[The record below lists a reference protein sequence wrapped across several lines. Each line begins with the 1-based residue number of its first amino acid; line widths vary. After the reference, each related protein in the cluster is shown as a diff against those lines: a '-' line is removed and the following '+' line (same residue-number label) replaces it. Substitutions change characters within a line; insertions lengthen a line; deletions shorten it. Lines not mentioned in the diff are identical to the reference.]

1 MFLDHI
7 VHFVNKKPTE
17 VAGDWQQ
24 QAIHAVVGGQHLNWG
39 TYNALLYTKNSY
51 VEWLAMEDEQVARR
65 VVHPLVELM
74 LHDLKENPGFGTIC
88 IRVNDLEVLRKDL
101 EYKSIETTGV
111 LYAERKT
118 AAGTLRKW
126 KMLFIKEE
134 VSDSLPAPFFIEWEE
149 TDDERYELLQ
159 KEGTVNSSNLQLT
172 IESCEFHVENPR
184 EVIEKWGSYL
194 NVTYDHQ
201 TLFLPNT
208 NLIFKQLK
216 QGTKERLVSVQIQ
229 GLPNQEAII
238 YEHGVY
244 RFD

>member
-7 VHFVNKKPTE
+7 VHFVNKKPIE

-24 QAIHAVVGGQHLNWG
+24 QGINAVVGGQHLNWG
-39 TYNALLYTKNSY
+39 TYNALLYTVNSY
-51 VEWLAMEDEQVARR
+51 VEWLAMEEEQVARR

-74 LHDLKENPGFGTIC
+74 LHDLNEGPGFGTIC
-88 IRVNDLEVLRKDL
+88 IRANDLEVLRKDL
-101 EYKSIETTGV
+101 ENKGIETTGV

-118 AAGTLRKW
+118 AAGSLRKW

-159 KEGTVNSSNLQLT
+159 KEGTVNNSNLQLT
-172 IESCEFHVENPR
+172 IESCEFHVANPR
-184 EVIEKWGSYL
+184 EVIEKWTSYL

-216 QGTKERLVSVQIQ
+216 QGTKERLVSVQIK
-229 GLPNQEAII
+229 GLPNQEAIV
-238 YEHGVY
+238 YEQGVY

>member
-7 VHFVNKKPTE
+7 VHFTNRKPTE

-24 QAIHAVVGGQHLNWG
+24 QGIHAVVGGQHLNWG

-65 VVHPLVELM
+65 VGHPLVELM
-74 LHDLKENPGFGTIC
+74 LHDLKKGPGFGTIC
-88 IRVNDLEVLRKDL
+88 IRVNDLELLNKDL
-101 EYKSIETTGV
+101 ENKGIETTGV

-118 AAGTLRKW
+118 ANGSLRKW

-134 VSDSLPAPFFIEWEE
+134 VRDSLPAPFFIEWEE
-149 TDDERYELLQ
+149 TDDERYELLK

-172 IESCEFHVENPR
+172 IKSCEFHVENPR

-194 NVTYDHQ
+194 NVTYDDQ
-201 TLFLPNT
+201 SIFLPNT

-216 QGTKERLVSVQIQ
+216 QGTRERLVNVHIK

-238 YEHGVY
+238 YEQGVY

>member
-7 VHFVNKKPTE
+7 VHFVNKKPIE

-24 QAIHAVVGGQHLNWG
+24 QGINAVVGGQHLNWG
-39 TYNALLYTKNSY
+39 TYNALLYTVNSY
-51 VEWLAMEDEQVARR
+51 VEWLAMEEEQVARR

-74 LHDLKENPGFGTIC
+74 LHDLNEGPGFGTIC
-88 IRVNDLEVLRKDL
+88 IRANDLEVLRKDL
-101 EYKSIETTGV
+101 ENKGIETTGV

-118 AAGTLRKW
+118 AAGSLRKW

-159 KEGTVNSSNLQLT
+159 KEGTVNNSNLQLN

-184 EVIEKWGSYL
+184 EVIEKWTSYL

-208 NLIFKQLK
+208 KLIFKQLK
-216 QGTKERLVSVQIQ
+216 QGTKERLVSVQIK
-229 GLPNQEAII
+229 GLPNQEAIV
-238 YEHGVY
+238 YEQGVY

>member
-7 VHFVNKKPTE
+7 VHFVNKKPIE

-24 QAIHAVVGGQHLNWG
+24 QGINAVVGGQHLNWG
-39 TYNALLYTKNSY
+39 TYNALLYTVNSY
-51 VEWLAMEDEQVARR
+51 VEWLAMEEEQVARR

-74 LHDLKENPGFGTIC
+74 LHDLNEGPGFGTIC
-88 IRVNDLEVLRKDL
+88 IRANDLEVLRKDL
-101 EYKSIETTGV
+101 ENKGIETTGV

-118 AAGTLRKW
+118 AAGSLRKW

-159 KEGTVNSSNLQLT
+159 KEGTVNNSNLQLN

-184 EVIEKWGSYL
+184 EVIEKWTSYL
-194 NVTYDHQ
+194 NVTYNHQ

-216 QGTKERLVSVQIQ
+216 QGTKERLVSVQIK
-229 GLPNQEAII
+229 GLPNQEAIV
-238 YEHGVY
+238 YEQGVY